1 MSLSCSI
8 VQDMLPIYLEK
19 AVSEESE
26 RLIEEHLKE
35 CEACRHM
42 LAACKIRFR
51 KKYKD
56 RKRLTP
62 NMLIEDSLLK
72 QVKAQAAT
80 LQITALLY
88 GALMG
93 FYVLLTAGTWWLM
106 SLIYAVVG
114 LTGKI
119 LTKRSWPAPLFAL
132 ATTLIY
138 SGLVNPVDIPT
149 ILLQILVNLALAF
162 GGGILAFFIGGN
174 KNPKITPAQS

>member
-1 MSLSCSI
+1 MSVSCAV
-8 VQDMLPIYLEK
+8 VQDLLPIYLEK
-19 AVSEESE
+19 AVSEETAE
-26 RLIEEHLKE
+26 IIEEHLKE

-42 LAACKIRFR
+42 LAACKIRLR
-51 KKYKD
+51 QKYKN
-56 RKRLTP
+56 RKRPTP
-62 NMLIEDSLLK
+62 NMLIEDSLLR

-93 FYVLLTAGTWWLM
+93 FYVILTAGTWLM
-106 SLIYAVVG
+106 SLVYAVVG

-119 LTKRSWPAPLFAL
+119 LTKRSWPAPLFAF

-138 SGLVNPVDIPT
+138 GGLVNPVSIPM

-162 GGGILAFFIGGN
+162 GGGMLAFFIDGD
-174 KNPKITPAQS
+174 KNPRITSARS

>member
-1 MSLSCSI
+1 M
-8 VQDMLPIYLEK
+8 YLEK
-19 AVSEESE
+19 AVSEESD

-42 LAACKIRFR
+42 LAACKVRLR
-51 KKYKD
+51 QKYKG
-56 RKRLTP
+56 RKRPTP

-88 GALMG
+88 GALLG
-93 FYVLLTAGTWWLM
+93 FYVILTAGTWLM
-106 SLIYAVVG
+106 SLAYAAVG
-114 LTGKI
+114 LTGKL

-138 SGLVNPVDIPT
+138 SGLVNPVSIPMV
-149 ILLQILVNLALAF
+149 LLHILVNLALTF
-162 GGGILAFFIGGN
+162 GGGLLAFFIDGD